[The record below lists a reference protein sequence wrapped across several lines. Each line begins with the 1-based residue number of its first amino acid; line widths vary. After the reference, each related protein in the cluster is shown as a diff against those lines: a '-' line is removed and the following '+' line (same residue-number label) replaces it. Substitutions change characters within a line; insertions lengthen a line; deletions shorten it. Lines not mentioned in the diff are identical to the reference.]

1 MKITVKRKRI
11 KNIYLRINDRGGI
24 EVTAPLWYT
33 DEKIREFVRS
43 KEDWIRNAMERQKK
57 RSEKDPLYLTHPE
70 LKEKARRELKA
81 RLDERVPLMEERTG
95 LKAKGW
101 SIRDMKTRW
110 GSCNVETHHLNFNLR
125 LVNRSD
131 RELDYIILHE
141 LCHTVYR
148 YHDRNFWELVGRYMP
163 DWKAVRRE
171 MRE

>member
-11 KNIYLRINDRGGI
+11 KNIYLRINDEGAI
-24 EVTAPLWYT
+24 EVTAPVWYT
-33 DEKIREFVRS
+33 DEKIREFVES
-43 KEDWIRNAMERQKK
+43 KRGWISRALDRQIK
-57 RSEKDPLYLTHPE
+57 RKSRDPLYLSHPE
-70 LKEKARRELKA
+70 LKDDARKIL
-81 RLDERVPLMEERTG
+81 RLRIEERLPLMEKRTG
-95 LKAKGW
+95 LKANGW

-110 GSCNVETHHLNFNLR
+110 GSCNIETHHLNFNLR

-148 YHDRNFWELVGRYMP
+148 YHDKNFWGLVEKYMP
-163 DWKAVRRE
+163 DWRTVRRE